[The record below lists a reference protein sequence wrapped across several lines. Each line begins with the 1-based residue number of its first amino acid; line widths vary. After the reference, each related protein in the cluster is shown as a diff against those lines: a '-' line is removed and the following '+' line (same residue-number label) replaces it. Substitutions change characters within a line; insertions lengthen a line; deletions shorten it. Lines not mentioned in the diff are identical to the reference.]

1 MTSSPCLRRLARD
14 ADSGN
19 TVERTERCAET
30 AVRSSCAVASRH
42 RGRFPN
48 PESVIRRFPYR
59 PGPTPE
65 GPQSP
70 CVHPMASHP
79 SPAKV
84 HTFARRSAALVAL
97 AAFSLASC
105 SSASTSDRTGLKTVA
120 NAKSTTTIPQATI
133 PPTTT
138 STPEQPGWTP
148 VSLVDGAIAVDTQA
162 VTEADGHVVTIF
174 RFRAGRTRFAL
185 HAGSTD
191 PPMAAGIVGPDDGS
205 TVGPDEVPVLLAA
218 FNGGFKA
225 NAGAGGFELD
235 SQVIVPL
242 QTGVASL
249 VIDATG
255 SAHVGAWGEGLPVT
269 GEQVVSVRQNLPPLV
284 VNGQPSPAVAD
295 IGSWGSTLGGG
306 PVVARSSLGEDASGD
321 LVYAASMDAL
331 PSDLANALIGAGVVA
346 GMELDI
352 NPEWVQIDV
361 APAPGGALA
370 AGIPGQTRPSD
381 QYLVGWTRD
390 FIAVLAGP

>member
-1 MTSSPCLRRLARD
+1 
-14 ADSGN
+14 
-19 TVERTERCAET
+19 
-30 AVRSSCAVASRH
+30 VALRH

-48 PESVIRRFPYR
+48 SESVIRPIPHR
-59 PGPTPE
+59 PAWTPKAL
-65 GPQSP
+65 QSP
-70 CVHPMASHP
+70 SVHPTVSHP
-79 SPAKV
+79 RLTKV
-84 HTFARRSAALVAL
+84 HTIARQSTVLVVLAAL
-97 AAFSLASC
+97 SLASC
-105 SSASTSDRTGLKTVA
+105 SSASNSYRTGLKTVA
-120 NAKSTTTIPQATI
+120 NAKPTTTIPPTTI

-138 STPEQPGWTP
+138 STTEQPGWTP

-185 HAGSTD
+185 HAGSMD
-191 PPMAAGIVGPDDGS
+191 PPMAAGDVGPDDGS

-225 NAGAGGFELD
+225 IAGTGGFELD

-242 QTGVASL
+242 QTGAASL
-249 VIDATG
+249 VIDANQ

-284 VNGQPSPAVAD
+284 VNGQPSPAIAD
-295 IGSWGSTLGGG
+295 IGAWGSTLGGRAA
-306 PVVARSSLGEDASGD
+306 VARSSLGEDTSGD
-321 LVYAASMDAL
+321 LLYAASMFAL
-331 PSDLANALIGAGVVA
+331 PGDLANALIGAGAVT

-352 NPEWVQIDV
+352 NPEWVQMDA

-370 AGIPGQTRPSD
+370 EGIPGQNRPSD

-390 FIAVLAGP
+390 FITVLAGP